1 VTVYPA
7 VSYVMPVL
15 NEARRLEAAVESV
28 LGQDYP
34 AKQDVIVSV
43 GPSSD
48 GTEEVARRLAA
59 HNGHVTVVE
68 NPDAHIPSGLNR
80 AIAEARGDIVV
91 RVDAHTELPA
101 GYTRTMVDVLR
112 RTGAANCGGVM
123 KARGHGH
130 VQRAVARAY
139 NSPLGLGGGVYHG
152 RGAEGPADSA
162 YLGVFRREVLEQV
175 GGYDESIRRGEDY
188 ELNQRIA
195 RAGHLIWYV
204 PEVEVTYWPRSSLPH
219 LAQQMFATGIWRGE
233 IVRRQRRSPMR
244 YLLAPALVAG
254 LVGSAASGLVQ
265 LGGARPGALRVAH
278 LAPVSYAA
286 FLGLAGVR
294 GLGGEGVL
302 DRLLNV
308 VALMTMHVSWGLG
321 FWKGLLLGAGETV
334 DRSRLR

>member
-1 VTVYPA
+1 MRGPAA

-15 NEARRLEAAVESV
+15 NEAQRLEAAVESV
-28 LGQDYP
+28 LAQDYP
-34 AKQDVIVSV
+34 GEQDVIVAV
-43 GPSSD
+43 GPSTD
-48 GTEEVARRLAA
+48 GTHEVAQRLADR
-59 HNGHVTVVE
+59 NPHVSVVD
-68 NPDAHIPSGLNR
+68 NPDAHIPAGLNR
-80 AIAEARGDIVV
+80 AIAKATGDVVV

-101 GYTRTMVDVLR
+101 GYTRTMVAVLE

-152 RGAEGPADSA
+152 GGTEGPADSA

-195 RAGHLIWYV
+195 ASGHLVWFV
-204 PEVEVTYWPRSSLPH
+204 PDVEVTYWPRSSFPH
-219 LAQQMFATGIWRGE
+219 LAQQMYATGIWRGE
-233 IVRRQRRSPMR
+233 IVRRQRRSPVR

-254 LVGSAASGLVQ
+254 LAVSAVVGVAGAA
-265 LGGARPGALRVAH
+265 GARPGPARVAH
-278 LAPVSYAA
+278 LAPLSYAA
-286 FLGLAGVR
+286 FLGLAGAR
-294 GLGGEGVL
+294 ALGGEGVL

-308 VALMTMHVSWGLG
+308 AALATMHLSWGLG
-321 FWKGLLLGAGETV
+321 FWKGLVAGAGDTV
-334 DRSRLR
+334 DRSRLG